1 MERGRRILLD
11 SSGELTQSADDE
23 DCLLDAPISS
33 HYKIEAEIR
42 PIFHPVPTVW
52 LSIILLL
59 LQVTFVSL
67 AVVAGYFCLLH
78 GERDKCNPYT
88 KPLDLNTIV
97 IICKVVLWLLH
108 VLNERFLQHHHF
120 KAKSRGYL
128 KLYRTTSHLET
139 VPLITNST
147 GNAAVL
153 LIISAQD
160 FFKDDIIYL
169 YLIWSVLILEL
180 ILSAVFLL
188 IYIVFIYKFNRSRAE
203 ADIIEEE
210 RIHAFQKYAKP
221 GIGFRSNSE
230 LEEVVAKQGDTIEY
244 LKRHN
249 EAVCRELLEA
259 LAQNRKEQQL
269 TSVQ

>member
-147 GNAAVL
+147 
-153 LIISAQD
+153 
-160 FFKDDIIYL
+160 
-169 YLIWSVLILEL
+169 
-180 ILSAVFLL
+180 
-188 IYIVFIYKFNRSRAE
+188 VFIYKFNRSRAE